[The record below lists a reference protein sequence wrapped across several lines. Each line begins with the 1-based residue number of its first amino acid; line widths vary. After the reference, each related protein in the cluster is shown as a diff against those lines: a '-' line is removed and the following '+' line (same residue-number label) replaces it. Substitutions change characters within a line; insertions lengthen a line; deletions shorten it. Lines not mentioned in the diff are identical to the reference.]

1 MRASRVGPVQIQPS
15 LHSYRDVILA
25 RASLIGLEIE
35 PEAVRTLALYLTLL
49 SRWNETIR
57 LTSLDEP
64 EAAVDRLILE
74 PVKAAAWL
82 PRHSLSLMDIG
93 SGGGSPAIPLKVIRP
108 NASLL
113 MVESRSRKAAFLRE
127 AASELSLDHTT
138 VETARFE
145 DLGSRWRAT
154 MDALSVR
161 AVRIDSPTLL
171 ALSNFLKPGGCVLAF
186 TSTARAELILPP
198 GLVLEATLPLV
209 PANSSE
215 LVVLRRN

>member
-1 MRASRVGPVQIQPS
+1 MPPS
-15 LHSYRDVILA
+15 LDSYRHVILA
-25 RASLIGLEIE
+25 RASLIGLDIE
-35 PEAVRTLALYLTLL
+35 PAAVHSLALYLTLL

-74 PVKAAAWL
+74 PVKAAMLL
-82 PRHSLSLMDIG
+82 PSHSLSLMDVG

-108 NASLL
+108 NVSLV

-127 AASELSLDHTT
+127 ATRELSLDHTT
-138 VETARFE
+138 VETARVE
-145 DLGSRWRAT
+145 DLGSRLRAT

-161 AVRIDSPTLL
+161 AVRIDSPLL
-171 ALSNFLKPGGCVLAF
+171 SALGDFLKPGGCVLAF
-186 TSTARAELILPP
+186 TSITRPELILPP
-198 GLVLEATLPLV
+198 GLVLEASLPLV